1 MALFK
6 KEETWF
12 RKKYKVLGI
21 KISAKRNLP
30 SEMSLFKR
38 TEALKKFFYNKV
50 GYPLDVIN
58 PQTFNEK
65 INWMKLFY
73 RNDLMTRIV
82 DKYEF
87 KNYIKEKLGD
97 GYTVPLLGVWDRVDD
112 IDFDELPNQFVLKC
126 NAQSDGKYLSYFHQS
141 LQSY

>member
-65 INWMKLFY
+65 INWMKFNY
-73 RNDLMTRIV
+73 DTSVWTRLA
-82 DKYEF
+82 DKYLVRDYVKQRIGEAKILNSLLYISISENTEF
-87 KNYIKEKLGD
+87 
-97 GYTVPLLGVWDRVDD
+97 
-112 IDFDELPNQFVLKC
+112 
-126 NAQSDGKYLSYFHQS
+126 S
-141 LQSY
+141 